1 MTEKISSFESN
12 PLGWGK
18 NGVPFT
24 VSLPPTTLGSHDV
37 FRLEDGL
44 EYFGAVIGTFLAI
57 F

>member
-1 MTEKISSFESN
+1 MTEKISSFE
-12 PLGWGK
+12 PDPFGWRK

-44 EYFGAVIGTFLAI
+44 EYFSAVIATFLAI

>member
-1 MTEKISSFESN
+1 LEPALARAIDTGLVYRGGMTEKISSFEPN
-12 PLGWGK
+12 PFGWRK
-18 NGVPFT
+18 
-24 VSLPPTTLGSHDV
+24 V